1 VVQTISSTV
10 TAHLQNENDKLLH
23 DEIVCSLHTKS
34 QFYVKALPLPD
45 ITMAVES
52 NITTPQCISHQH
64 NKF

>member
-1 VVQTISSTV
+1 MKMTSYC
-10 TAHLQNENDKLLH
+10 N

-34 QFYVKALPLPD
+34 QFYVKALPPPD

-64 NKF
+64 NKFWSPSVISRTTF